1 MKRIGITGTIASGK
15 TSVSILLKKHG
26 FAVFNCDQY
35 AKMATHAANPCFAR
49 LIEILGEQVKDA
61 SGDIDRAAM
70 AECIFNDEQKRLAV
84 NAVVHPYVKEGM
96 RHFFEARKE
105 EPFVF
110 AEVPLLFEAGME
122 DEFDE
127 ICVVTCSK
135 ETAIK
140 RMMEDR
146 EYTRQQAEN
155 RYSCQIDPEI
165 QKNRAHTVIENDGN
179 LQQLHTDVNR
189 WLARLR
195 KEARNQ

>member
-84 NAVVHPYVKEGM
+84 NAVVHHMSKKVCVISLKQE
-96 RHFFEARKE
+96 RKSR
-105 EPFVF
+105 
-110 AEVPLLFEAGME
+110 L
-122 DEFDE
+122 
-127 ICVVTCSK
+127 S
-135 ETAIK
+135 
-140 RMMEDR
+140 
-146 EYTRQQAEN
+146 
-155 RYSCQIDPEI
+155 
-165 QKNRAHTVIENDGN
+165 
-179 LQQLHTDVNR
+179 
-189 WLARLR
+189 LR
-195 KEARNQ
+195 KCHCCLKQAWKMNLMKSAL